1 MLQPFWLLVFK
12 VDQVIAN
19 GGKNSNV
26 FWISFLFY
34 NFMLMSLDA
43 NVIEG
48 FRLCVPQKFE

>member
-1 MLQPFWLLVFK
+1 MVFDMLQQFWLLVFK

-34 NFMLMSLDA
+34 YNFMLMSLDV

-48 FRLCVPQKFE
+48 F